1 MPAKGIIFD
10 LKKYAIHDGPGIRTT
25 VFFKGCPLR
34 CWWCHNPESQKLAAE
49 TIVTTN
55 RRKCLNLSY
64 SETKEVVG
72 REVSVDEVM
81 QEIEKDVLFYDQSGG
96 GVTVSGGEPL
106 VQPDFLDALL
116 TECIRQ
122 NIHTAVDTS
131 GFATWDVFERICDKV
146 RLFLYDLKLMD
157 DEEHKKYTN
166 VSNKRILENLRELG
180 KRRANVIARIPI
192 IPGITDSDKNL
203 LELAIFL
210 SSLKSI
216 KEVNLL
222 PYNRLGEKK
231 YKRLNKLNKAEH
243 LQVQSSQRMN
253 ELKSKFDSFR
263 LNVKIGG

>member
-1 MPAKGIIFD
+1 
-10 LKKYAIHDGPGIRTT
+10 
-25 VFFKGCPLR
+25 
-34 CWWCHNPESQKLAAE
+34 
-49 TIVTTN
+49 
-55 RRKCLNLSY
+55 
-64 SETKEVVG
+64 
-72 REVSVDEVM
+72 
-81 QEIEKDVLFYDQSGG
+81 
-96 GVTVSGGEPL
+96 
-106 VQPDFLDALL
+106 
-116 TECIRQ
+116 
-122 NIHTAVDTS
+122 
-131 GFATWDVFERICDKV
+131 
-146 RLFLYDLKLMD
+146 
-157 DEEHKKYTN
+157 
-166 VSNKRILENLRELG
+166 ENLRELG